1 MYPADRKYT
10 KDHEWIMVESASLA
24 LVGITQYAQEQL
36 GDVVFVDITAAIGS
50 TLSQGEKLGEIESVK
65 AVSDLF
71 SPTSGE
77 IMEINNHIIDH
88 PELINEDPHGRG
100 WMVRIVPKD
109 SLEIDSLMSG
119 KEYGDY
125 LATIV

>member
-10 KDHEWIMVESASLA
+10 KDHEWIMVESGSLA

-36 GDVVFVDITAAIGS
+36 GDVVFVDIIAVGS
-50 TLSQGEKLGEIESVK
+50 TVSQGGKLGEIESVK

-71 SPTSGE
+71 SPVIGE
-77 IMEINNHIIDH
+77 IVEINNQIMDH

-100 WMVRIVPKD
+100 WVVRITPKD
-109 SLEIDSLMSG
+109 PLEIDSLMSG
-119 KEYGDY
+119 EEYMDY
-125 LATIV
+125 LATIG

>member
-10 KDHEWIMVESASLA
+10 KDHEWIMVEAGSLA

-36 GDVVFVDITAAIGS
+36 GDVVFVDIVAVGS
-50 TLSQGEKLGEIESVK
+50 TIAQGGKMGEVESVK

-71 SPTSGE
+71 SPVTGD
-77 IMEINNHIIDH
+77 IVEINSQIIDH
-88 PELINEDPHGRG
+88 PELINEDPHGKG
-100 WMVRIVPKD
+100 WMVRITPKD
-109 SLEIDSLMSG
+109 LLEIDNLMSG

>member
-10 KDHEWIMVESASLA
+10 KDHEWIMVEAGSLA

-36 GDVVFVDITAAIGS
+36 GDVVFVDIVAVGS
-50 TLSQGEKLGEIESVK
+50 TIAQGGKLGEVESVK

-71 SPTSGE
+71 SPVTGD
-77 IMEINNHIIDH
+77 IVEINSQIIDH
-88 PELINEDPHGRG
+88 PELINEDPHGKG
-100 WMVRIVPKD
+100 WMVRITPKD
-109 SLEIDSLMSG
+109 LLEIDNLMSG